1 VFILIFKNYTEPGG
15 FPATFKFIKMKNY
28 INYVKEMNRID
39 PQGIPSMVVVCV
51 VLYLLFWVF
60 PTIVQ

>member
-1 VFILIFKNYTEPGG
+1 
-15 FPATFKFIKMKNY
+15 MKNL

-39 PQGIPSMVVVCV
+39 PQGIPSMVFVCV